1 MTAVCGRVGA
11 VSVATLLMLAGLSVA
26 PARARDVYIGTV
38 TVDGGRATLERCDL
52 GRTRYA
58 LSDAAPGGAVDDLRA
73 RPLPASGFWYAEV
86 IGDYVEMSVDDD
98 VVTDAPRSGHGLS
111 VIAIEGLRE
120 GASCHLLDHL
130 EALDAAE
137 ATDTSNT
144 SNTPA
149 R

>member
-1 MTAVCGRVGA
+1 MTAVRGQGVPA
-11 VSVATLLMLAGLSVA
+11 SVATLLMLAGLSVA
-26 PARARDVYIGTV
+26 PVRARDVYIGTV

-58 LSDAAPGGAVDDLRA
+58 LSDAASGGAVADLRA

-86 IGDYVEMSVDDD
+86 VGDYVEMSVDDDD

-137 ATDTSNT
+137 AADTSNT
-144 SNTPA
+144 PT

>member
-1 MTAVCGRVGA
+1 MTAVRGRTGP
-11 VSVATLLMLAGLSVA
+11 VSVVMLLMLAGLSIA

-38 TVDGGRATLERCDL
+38 TVDGERATLERCDL

-98 VVTDAPRSGHGLS
+98 DVVTDAPRSGHGLS

-137 ATDTSNT
+137 AADT